1 MNAQELI
8 DGLNYIA
15 NHHGIELTDLEVNY
29 RYDFDSST
37 ESIGYLFE
45 DLYDEDTNSVLES
58 VVLVSVNEN
67 DSSDWVDV
75 MVTKKY

>member
-15 NHHGIELTDLEVNY
+15 NNHGIKLTDLEVNY

-37 ESIGYLFE
+37 EDVGYLFE
-45 DLYDEDTNSVLES
+45 DLYDEDTNNVLES

-67 DSSDWVDV
+67 DNSDWVGL
-75 MVTKKY
+75 MVNAK